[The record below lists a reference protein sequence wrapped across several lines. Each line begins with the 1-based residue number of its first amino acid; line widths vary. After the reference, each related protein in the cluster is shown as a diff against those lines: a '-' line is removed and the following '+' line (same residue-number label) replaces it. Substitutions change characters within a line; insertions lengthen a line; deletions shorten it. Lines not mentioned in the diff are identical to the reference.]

1 MLLIIDQT
9 IYVFIVEIKFKQF
22 FFLNSLHST
31 FSFSYIYIN
40 IYIIRLR
47 KCISI

>member
-22 FFLNSLHST
+22 FFLNSLHFT
-31 FSFSYIYIN
+31 FSFSYIYKHLH
-40 IYIIRLR
+40 YSLA
-47 KCISI
+47 

>member
-22 FFLNSLHST
+22 FFFKFST
-31 FSFSYIYIN
+31 LYFLFQLYIYKHLH
-40 IYIIRLR
+40 YSLA
-47 KCISI
+47 

>member
-9 IYVFIVEIKFKQF
+9 IYVFIVEIKFKQLF
-22 FFLNSLHST
+22 FFKFSTLLSLSV
-31 FSFSYIYIN
+31 IYIN